1 MPISHL
7 VNDCTLN
14 GWRDRAGAAVAD
26 WPTLRNF
33 RRRGG
38 VGWTAPQAAV
48 PPPSED
54 RSNLVNDPDYP
65 NDAVIR
71 EVARKLAELFCGE

>member
-7 VNDCTLN
+7 VNDCTLD
-14 GWRDRAGAAVAD
+14 GWRNRAGAAVAD
-26 WPTLRNF
+26 GPTLRKLGH
-33 RRRGG
+33 RGDG
-38 VGWTAPQAAV
+38 GWTATQAVA